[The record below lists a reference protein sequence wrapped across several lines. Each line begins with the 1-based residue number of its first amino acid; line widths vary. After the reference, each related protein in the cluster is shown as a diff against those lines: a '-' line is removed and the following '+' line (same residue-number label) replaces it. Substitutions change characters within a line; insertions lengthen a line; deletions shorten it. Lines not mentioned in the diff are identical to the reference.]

1 MHAQQDSAIQG
12 AIGIRNIVGRNLCI
26 RVSSKQVG
34 GCYTSRPQQFSQAN
48 SRLSS
53 QQVPRSQPQQLEV
66 YSIGRSAAPGRLDTC
81 CLLVQ
86 GLWLRDA
93 ISV

>member
-1 MHAQQDSAIQG
+1 MHACMRNKTG
-12 AIGIRNIVGRNLCI
+12 VGICIIVGRGLCI
-26 RVSSKQVG
+26 RVSSEQVG
-34 GCYTSRPQQFSQAN
+34 GCYTSRPQQFSEAN
-48 SRLSS
+48 SRLSP
-53 QQVPRSQPQQLEV
+53 QQLPRSQPQQLEV
-66 YSIGRSAAPGRLDTC
+66 YSIGRSAALGRLDIC